1 MKLPLIAILLVLSP
15 VLSASDVYTWTDQHG
30 VVHFSDTADHPQA
43 ERIVLPDVTPSQ
55 AQTVPLVGTTTSSA
69 DGQSLPTQSEPFTVQ
84 ITSPLHGAT
93 LRSNPGF
100 IEVIAQLNGQLAV
113 EQSLQLLLDGKP
125 YGAPK
130 VTPHWS
136 LKYIDRGT
144 HTISIQV
151 MQNGTVIASSETI
164 TVHLHRAS
172 VQQ

>member
-15 VLSASDVYTWTDQHG
+15 VLSASDVYTWNDQHG
-30 VVHFSDTADHPQA
+30 VVHFSDTSDHPQA
-43 ERIVLPDVTPSQ
+43 ERIVLPNVTPSQ
-55 AQTVPLVGTTTSSA
+55 AQTMPLGGTTISSA
-69 DGQSLPTQSEPFTVQ
+69 DGQSLPTQSEPLKVH
-84 ITSPLHGAT
+84 ITSPLHDAT

-100 IEVIAQLNGQLAV
+100 IEVIAQLSGQLAV

-130 VTPHWS
+130 ITPHWS